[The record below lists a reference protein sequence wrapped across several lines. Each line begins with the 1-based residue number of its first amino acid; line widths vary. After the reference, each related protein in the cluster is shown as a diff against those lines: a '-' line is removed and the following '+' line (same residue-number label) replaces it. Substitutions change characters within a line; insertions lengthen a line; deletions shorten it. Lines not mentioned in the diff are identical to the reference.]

1 MTLQAE
7 TIAYDALNRPY
18 KTFTDRKIYANVKSV
33 RSAEFYQATATGLK
47 PEIIVVVKGYRG
59 EGHLLYNA
67 KQYRVIRS
75 FEKGDTTEL
84 TCTSILT
91 EAYS

>member
-1 MTLQAE
+1 MTLQAD
-7 TIAYDALNRPY
+7 TVAYDALNRPY
-18 KTFTDRKIYANVKSV
+18 KTFANREVYANVKSV

-47 PEIIVVVKGYRG
+47 PEIIVVVKGYLG

-75 FEKGDTTEL
+75 FDKGDMTEL
-84 TCTSILT
+84 TCTSLLT